1 MALQTSSLRATLS
14 TRRLAL
20 VIFGLMLAMLMN
32 AVETMIVSTAMP
44 RVIAD
49 LNGLD
54 RYAWVFTAYMLAS
67 TVAIPIYG
75 KLSDIYGRRPFFLGG
90 MLVFLIGSALSGA
103 SQDMNQLIVSRS
115 IQGLGAGGMMPLS
128 QAVVG
133 DIFPP
138 RERGKWQGVIM
149 SLWALGTI
157 FGPTLGGWI
166 SDNWGWRW
174 VFYMN
179 MPVGALTLVTTGIAM
194 PGLTA
199 RREHTI
205 DYLGAG
211 LLAAGTV
218 ALLLALS
225 WAGSTYAWFSFQI
238 LGTLLLAL
246 VSYVLFLR
254 VESRAAEPIMR
265 ASYFRN
271 GIFAVSVIAT
281 FLLSAGMFSNL
292 QYTPLFVQGVI
303 GASATSSGAVM
314 TAHMIAFMVSNVVTG
329 QLLSR
334 MGRYKLLATGAF
346 VLALAGT
353 LLFAV
358 MNIHTTTAQVTR
370 NMVLTGLGIGM
381 GSLFV
386 IVVQNAFPHSEL
398 GQVTATLQFFRSI
411 GGTMGTALLGTV
423 LTNSFQSAFQSN
435 LTLPLRNALPPERLG
450 EFQNPQV
457 LLTPAASL
465 QLQQNLGALGPQG
478 ERLFEQMV
486 PVLRASLS
494 DAITSVF
501 TVCAILMLLGLVA
514 TLFLREIPLR
524 STFDSSQVPPGR
536 EEAAGVD

>member
-1 MALQTSSLRATLS
+1 
-14 TRRLAL
+14 
-20 VIFGLMLAMLMN
+20 
-32 AVETMIVSTAMP
+32 
-44 RVIAD
+44 
-49 LNGLD
+49 
-54 RYAWVFTAYMLAS
+54 
-67 TVAIPIYG
+67 
-75 KLSDIYGRRPFFLGG
+75 
-90 MLVFLIGSALSGA
+90 
-103 SQDMNQLIVSRS
+103 
-115 IQGLGAGGMMPLS
+115 
-128 QAVVG
+128 
-133 DIFPP
+133 
-138 RERGKWQGVIM
+138 
-149 SLWALGTI
+149 
-157 FGPTLGGWI
+157 
-166 SDNWGWRW
+166 
-174 VFYMN
+174 
-179 MPVGALTLVTTGIAM
+179 
-194 PGLTA
+194 
-199 RREHTI
+199 
-205 DYLGAG
+205 
-211 LLAAGTV
+211 LAAGTV
-218 ALLLALS
+218 VLLLALS

-254 VESRAAEPIMR
+254 VESRAAEPIMC

-435 LTLPLRNALPPERLG
+435 LTLSLRNALPPERLG

-501 TVCAILMLLGLVA
+501 TVCTILMLLGLVA
-514 TLFLREIPLR
+514 TFFLREIPLR

-536 EEAAGVD
+536 EEPQG